1 MKWNKSNRRILYL
14 LALRSLSV
22 AISRYLNKHRSLVYA
37 AIPRKRDTRG
47 GRGGTGPAVTA
58 AE

>member
-22 AISRYLNKHRSLVYA
+22 AISRYLNKHRSLVY
-37 AIPRKRDTRG
+37 RCDTSQGWGDEDR
-47 GRGGTGPAVTA
+47 TGAGATVTA